1 MKALIFDYDGLIVD
15 SEYPEYLSWKEIYA
29 EAGVELTEQVWTSAV
44 GSVNAFDPKSHLEK
58 ATGLTFD
65 WVAINLE
72 RRRKL
77 MERQLSQPVL
87 PGVRDLMERGR
98 AGGWRI
104 GVASNSTS
112 IWVEDGLKRLGLR
125 SLVEAVRTVDQVQSP
140 KPHPEVYLR
149 VLEDLGAA
157 AAESYAFEDS
167 QPGVTAAKA
176 AGLTVIGV
184 PSLLTRHQ
192 DLSLANRL
200 VESLSHFELPKAEN
214 LSGTAAAK

>member
-29 EAGVELTEQVWTSAV
+29 TSGVELTEQIWTSAV

-58 ATGLTFD
+58 ASGLSFD
-65 WVAINLE
+65 WLAINLE

-77 MERQLSQPVL
+77 TERQLSQPVL
-87 PGVRDLMERGR
+87 PGVRELMERGR
-98 AGGWRI
+98 DAGWRI

-125 SLVEAVRTVDQVQSP
+125 SFVEAVRTVDQVQYP

-149 VLEDLGAA
+149 VLEELGAA
-157 AAESYAFEDS
+157 VAESLAFEDS

-192 DLSLANRL
+192 DLSLADRL
-200 VESLSHFELPKAEN
+200 VESLSHFELSEAEN
-214 LSGTAAAK
+214 FSGTEAAK